1 MKTMTMSATVQNL
14 LQVETLQCQRQ
25 QQQQIFFNLQLRGIL
40 MKALLQIVVK
50 GAFDGEDDDADN
62 LGTYFTI
69 EGLVVVVAKSTS
81 PQLPQI
87 LELPPAVVAVED
99 SAKVITSNKEAATCS
114 NAQDPWIYWLQVTVI
129 NQLLVDLGITN
140 LTIAS
145 IK

>member
-1 MKTMTMSATVQNL
+1 MKTMTMSATEQNL
-14 LQVETLQCQRQ
+14 RQVETLQCQRQ
-25 QQQQIFFNLQLRGIL
+25 QQQQIFFSLQLRGIL
-40 MKALLQIVVK
+40 MKALMQIVVK
-50 GAFDGEDDDADN
+50 GAFDGEDDDGDN
-62 LGTYFTI
+62 LGTSFTI
-69 EGLVVVVAKSTS
+69 EGLVMVVAKSTS

-87 LELPPAVVAVED
+87 LELPALVEEVD

>member
-1 MKTMTMSATVQNL
+1 MKTMTMSATEQNL
-14 LQVETLQCQRQ
+14 RQVETLQCQRQ

-40 MKALLQIVVK
+40 MKALMQIVVK
-50 GAFDGEDDDADN
+50 GAFDGEDDDGDN

-87 LELPPAVVAVED
+87 LELPALVEEVD